1 MQSTTLMISGQIL
14 LHLGLGLGYVCT
26 YSYSYIYVG
35 IVFTSIL
42 TYSVAVMV
50 WVPLL
55 GATFQHPTRSILLQ
69 NCSSFNWEL
78 KY

>member
-1 MQSTTLMISGQIL
+1 MISGQIL
-14 LHLGLGLGYVCT
+14 PHLGLGLGYVCT

-50 WVPLL
+50 
-55 GATFQHPTRSILLQ
+55 
-69 NCSSFNWEL
+69 
-78 KY
+78 